1 MVHRLEFPGGTPRRR
16 LLLRERGVFP
26 VEVLPAAAG
35 VNVATSPRDIS
46 NYGRRM
52 ICNSPRE
59 EFLRIALERRQE
71 GPADENLTG
80 IRGPVPLMLFA
91 RRSCSLFSRIFET
104 MQSLETPFVTE
115 ASPATP
121 PAELLLR

>member
-1 MVHRLEFPGGTPRRR
+1 MVYRLELPGGTPRR

-71 GPADENLTG
+71 G
-80 IRGPVPLMLFA
+80 
-91 RRSCSLFSRIFET
+91 RRNPNR
-104 MQSLETPFVTE
+104 
-115 ASPATP
+115 
-121 PAELLLR
+121 